1 MKIRVLL
8 FGREDD
14 DGVSVSAINMVKV
27 CSEANYFSFLTFS
40 SKIAYQKK
48 KVFVLGL
55 WIGVC
60 VRKWA
65 SPEYKQ
71 KNAEILIVRSR
82 LID

>member
-48 KVFVLGL
+48 KVFAGAMD
-55 WIGVC
+55 WSVC
-60 VRKWA
+60 EEVGK
-65 SPEYKQ
+65 
-71 KNAEILIVRSR
+71 SR
-82 LID
+82 I